1 MDDSTNAIPGRMRRL
16 GRRFLVH
23 SFLYYRL
30 GENLISDA
38 AFDRLAD
45 ELLALHE
52 AHPEVE
58 LPHAAALKPALGDE
72 ASGFA
77 IRDYPEDIVTD
88 AFKLLYAETM
98 PGVEFSEFVERRG
111 YGLVTGNVVMGDVDT
126 GDVDTG
132 ESPP

>member
-1 MDDSTNAIPGRMRRL
+1 MTDSANPIAGRMRRL
-16 GRRFLVH
+16 GRQFLVH

-30 GENLISDA
+30 GENVISDE
-38 AFDRLAD
+38 AFDRLAN

-72 ASGFA
+72 ASGFG
-77 IRDYPEDIVTD
+77 IRDYPGDIVTD

-111 YGLVTGNVVMGDVDT
+111 YGVVLGDVDF
-126 GDVDTG
+126 GDVETG
-132 ESPP
+132 EGPV

>member
-1 MDDSTNAIPGRMRRL
+1 MNDSANAIPQRVRRL
-16 GRRFLVH
+16 GRQFLVH

-38 AFDRLAD
+38 AFDQLAG
-45 ELLALHE
+45 ELLALHD

-72 ASGFA
+72 ASGFG
-77 IRDYPEDIVTD
+77 IRDYPEAIVTD

-111 YGLVTGNVVMGDVDT
+111 YRVEIGAKIATKMGAA
-126 GDVDTG
+126 GG
-132 ESPP
+132 

>member
-1 MDDSTNAIPGRMRRL
+1 MNDSANAIPQRVRRL
-16 GRRFLVH
+16 GRQFLVH

-30 GENLISDA
+30 GENLISDET
-38 AFDRLAD
+38 FDQLAG
-45 ELLALHE
+45 ELLALHD

-72 ASGFA
+72 ASGFG
-77 IRDYPEDIVTD
+77 IRGYPEAIVTD

-111 YGLVTGNVVMGDVDT
+111 YRVEIGAKIATKMGAA
-126 GDVDTG
+126 GG
-132 ESPP
+132 

>member
-1 MDDSTNAIPGRMRRL
+1 MTDSANAIAGRMRRL
-16 GRRFLVH
+16 GRQFLVH

-30 GENLISDA
+30 GENVISDE
-38 AFDRLAD
+38 AFDKLAK
-45 ELLALHE
+45 ELQALHE

-77 IRDYPEDIVTD
+77 IRDYPGDIVTD

-111 YGLVTGNVVMGDVDT
+111 YRVEMDEVDI
-126 GDVDTG
+126 G
-132 ESPP
+132 ESPA